1 VSISITEKQTYDR
14 NEILRALSLA
24 LDLAERQPLN
34 HATRTAYV
42 ALQIARTMGLPE
54 SEVEDIY
61 VAAFLHEI
69 GATVPAC
76 DVATGETI
84 WLDHADTGKQLM
96 SMMPF
101 SARAGDYVLYHH
113 RTRID
118 LGDKCSDSTPYGAQ
132 IIQLAD
138 RLERRFDHNVFYYDQ
153 RLDHLDWAK
162 QHRGKCFTHDVIDAY
177 LEISSREKFWLD
189 FTNSGIELI
198 LKDIQPSLNAQLTQ
212 VEVEQIANVFAK
224 IIDSKSSY
232 TYNHSRGVA
241 DIAGRLA
248 PMVLETEQ
256 EIFQLRIAALL
267 HDIGKLAVSKEVLDK
282 PGRLSP
288 REFEQIKSHPYYT
301 KIILGQVHGFEVIK
315 EWAGN
320 HHETID
326 GSGYPEHRTDLTK
339 PERLIAMA
347 DVFQALTENRPYR
360 PPMSIEQALEVM
372 RQMATENKL
381 CGECISLIKL
391 VV

>member
-1 VSISITEKQTYDR
+1 
-14 NEILRALSLA
+14 
-24 LDLAERQPLN
+24 
-34 HATRTAYV
+34 
-42 ALQIARTMGLPE
+42 M
-54 SEVEDIY
+54 EDIY

-76 DVATGETI
+76 DLATGETI

-118 LGDKCSDSTPYGAQ
+118 LGDECSDSTPNGAQ
-132 IIQLAD
+132 IVQLAD
-138 RLERRFDHNVFYYDQ
+138 HFEQRFDHNVFYFDQ
-153 RLDHLDWAK
+153 RLEHWEWAK
-162 QHRGKCFTHDVIDAY
+162 QHRGRYFNHDVIDAY

-189 FTNSGIELI
+189 FTSSGIELI
-198 LKDIQPSLNAQLTQ
+198 LRDIQPSLKAKLTQ
-212 VEVEQIANVFAK
+212 IEVEQIANVFAE

-248 PMVLETEQ
+248 PMVLETDQ
-256 EIFQLRIAALL
+256 EVFQLRIAALF
-267 HDIGKLAVSKEVLDK
+267 HDIGKLAVPKGVLDK
-282 PGRLSP
+282 PGRLNP

-301 KIILGQVHGFEVIK
+301 KLILGKVRGFEIIK
-315 EWAGN
+315 EWTGN
-320 HHETID
+320 HQETID
-326 GSGYPEHRTDLTK
+326 GNGYPEHRSDLTK
-339 PERLIAMA
+339 PERLMAIA
-347 DVFQALTENRPYR
+347 DVFQALTEKRHYR

-372 RQMATENKL
+372 RQMAPKTN
-381 CGECISLIKL
+381 C
-391 VV
+391 VVNVFP